1 MALTLKV
8 GEVTPGASYCTRDR
22 DAAPFR
28 PAMAVLKRVPTQ
40 RTLERLADDQ
50 VIRPMQLRA
59 GIEIRGYWRVWLSA
73 FSVRISSYGA
83 QRFGEQPLVIPLPLR
98 AMVARYR
105 DWAKA
110 AEARVVRGEAT
121 ALAMTLDLCLDDVA
135 PRELRERYRLRR
147 ETALRVVQESLHD
160 YARRAGWLTEREAA

>member
-8 GEVTPGASYCTRDR
+8 GEVVPGASYCTRDR

-28 PAMAVLKRVPTQ
+28 PASDVLRRVPSQ

-50 VIRPMQLRA
+50 VIRPAQLRA

-83 QRFGEQPLVIPLPLR
+83 QRFGEQPLIVPPSLR
-98 AMVARYR
+98 SLVARYR
-105 DWAKA
+105 DWAGA

-121 ALAMTLDLCLDDVA
+121 ALALTLDLCLDDVA
-135 PRELRERYRLRR
+135 PRELRERYRVDGRR
-147 ETALRVVQESLHD
+147 ALNVVQESLHD